1 MGSGKEEE
9 VTLKPKEEVDKKL
22 QDLKEELGRSKVI
35 EEQPTKT

>member
-1 MGSGKEEE
+1 MGSGKAKE